1 MSISSI
7 GRPIISRKRGSQ
19 KEENKEFG
27 KQGNFHSFKIAAKG
41 RLFKG
46 KCEDQHCPA
55 RSHVIK
61 FKLMRTCMLMGFLW
75 MATAMNGAEANL
87 VDRHWA
93 YQKPIRP
100 ALPRTDS
107 KWPRNAIDFFVLNK
121 MHGNK
126 LHPSPE
132 AKPGQLLRRVHL
144 DLIGLPPSPAELE
157 AFLNDSSPAAYER
170 VVDTLLKSPRYGE
183 RWARPWLDLARYA
196 DSNGFQADQLR
207 DSWAYRDW
215 VIDAFNSGMPF
226 NQFVIEQIAGDLLP
240 NATPAQRIATGFH
253 RTPTCNVEAGVHPEE
268 NRFNQVVDRV
278 NTTGTVFLGTT
289 LECAQCHDHKYD
301 PFAIKDYYSFFAFFN
316 NTPLEVKQ
324 LGKGVTWDFY
334 GPTMDIPMDAAKE
347 VKLKDLRMRLEA
359 ERKQLKG
366 LQKQA
371 KAEQAAWEVKTLKLL
386 KVTPRWSV
394 LAVENFSAT
403 GEPRHELQ
411 KDGSVL
417 VSGKNPDKSTYTI
430 RTKAGLKRI
439 TAIRLEALTHPS
451 MNKNGPGRNKAPV
464 ANPNFIVNEFI
475 VKADGKPVKLA
486 SVTAS
491 ISQINWHV
499 KGAIDDDPKTGWGIN
514 PAFGKPAWAVFKLAK
529 PLEQAADARLEFTIQ
544 QSFGGGRTIGRPR
557 LSAIEG
563 DPGALSLPDNI
574 AAILQK
580 TKRTKKE
587 GEDLE
592 KHFLTEFPRL
602 KALALKVLA
611 LDKQIKAIR
620 PATTLV
626 MVERAKPRETHVM
639 RRGSYLSPGN
649 AVASETPT
657 ALHPFKKNWPRNRL
671 GLARWL
677 VDDDNPLVARVTVN
691 RWWAEIMGRG
701 LVTTQEDFGKQ
712 SEPPSHPKLLDWLAV
727 EFVERG
733 WSMKHL
739 HKQIVMSAT
748 YRQSSRVTPALLAAD
763 AANKFYARAP
773 RLRMSA
779 EMVRDNALAIS
790 GLLSTK
796 MHGPPIYPPQPGNI
810 WRHVGRNAPKFN
822 VATDENRFRRGVY
835 VVWRRGA
842 PYASFVNF
850 DAPDR
855 GTCVVQRPRTNTP
868 LQALTLMNDEA
879 YVEMALAFAA
889 RVLSKTKGGPDAKIA
904 FAFQTAL
911 SRSPRNAELNFVK
924 ALLIK
929 RNEYFKENPKAAAAV
944 VSSVKGWNP
953 PKNLDNG
960 ELAAW
965 FYLANILLNLDE
977 TITKQ

>member
-1 MSISSI
+1 MRLFIVFLW
-7 GRPIISRKRGSQ
+7 PMMAT
-19 KEENKEFG
+19 
-27 KQGNFHSFKIAAKG
+27 IAAAPG
-41 RLFKG
+41 
-46 KCEDQHCPA
+46 
-55 RSHVIK
+55 
-61 FKLMRTCMLMGFLW
+61 
-75 MATAMNGAEANL
+75 
-87 VDRHWA
+87 DRHWA
-93 YQKPIRP
+93 YQKPQRP
-100 ALPRTDS
+100 ALPLPKAEWT
-107 KWPRNAIDFFVLNK
+107 RNAIDHFVLNK
-121 MHGNK
+121 MRANGLK
-126 LHPSPE
+126 PSPE
-132 AKPGQLLRRVHL
+132 AAPGQLLRRVHL
-144 DLIGLPPSPAELE
+144 DLIGLPPSPAELD
-157 AFLNDSSPAAYER
+157 AFLRDPSPTEYEH
-170 VVDTLLKSPRYGE
+170 VVDKLLKSPRYGE

-215 VIDAFNSGMPF
+215 VIDAFNKGMPF

-240 NATPAQRIATGFH
+240 KSTPAQRIATGFH

-301 PFAIKDYYSFFAFFN
+301 PFAMKDYYSFFAFFN

-334 GPTMDIPMDAAKE
+334 GPTMDLPMDAVKE
-347 VKLKDLRMRLEA
+347 AKLKGLQARLEA
-359 ERKQLKG
+359 ERKKLEA
-366 LQKQA
+366 LRKQA
-371 KAEQAAWEVKTLKLL
+371 KEEQAAWERKTLKLF
-386 KVTPRWSV
+386 KEKPRWAV
-394 LAVENFSAT
+394 LAVEKFSAT
-403 GEPRHELQ
+403 GGPKHELQ

-430 RTKAGLKRI
+430 RTKAGLQRI

-451 MNKNGPGRNKAPV
+451 MNKNGPGRNRAPV
-464 ANPNFIVNEFI
+464 ANPNFIVNQFT
-475 VKADGKPVKLA
+475 VKANGKLVKLA

-491 ISQINWHV
+491 ISQKNWHV
-499 KGAIDDDPKTGWGIN
+499 NGTIDGNAKTGWGIN
-514 PAFGKPAWAVFKLAK
+514 PAFGKPAWAVFKLAE
-529 PLEQAADARLEFTIQ
+529 PLELAADARLEFTIQ

-557 LSAIEG
+557 LSVIEG

-580 TKRTKKE
+580 TKRTKKDR
-587 GEDLE
+587 EDLE
-592 KHFLTEFPRL
+592 KHFLAKFPKL
-602 KALALKVLA
+602 KAVALKVLA
-611 LDKQIKAIR
+611 LDKQIKTTQ
-620 PATTLV
+620 PPTTLV
-626 MVERAKPRETHVM
+626 MVELEKGRPTHVM
-639 RRGSYLSPGN
+639 RRGNYLSPGK
-649 AVASETPT
+649 AVTSETPT
-657 ALHPFKKNWPRNRL
+657 ALHGFKKNWPRNRL

-677 VDDDNPLVARVTVN
+677 VDADNPLVARVTVN
-691 RWWAEIMGRG
+691 RWWAEMMGRG
-701 LVTTQEDFGKQ
+701 ILTTQEDFGTQ
-712 SEPPSHPKLLDWLAV
+712 SETPTHPKLLDWLAV

-733 WSMKHL
+733 WSMKNI
-739 HKQIVMSAT
+739 HKLIVMSAT

-842 PYASFVNF
+842 PYASFINF

-855 GTCVVQRPRTNTP
+855 SICVVKRARTNTP

-879 YVEMALAFAA
+879 YVEMALAFAG
-889 RVLSKTKGGPDAKIA
+889 RVLKEAKGGPEMKIE
-904 FAFQTAL
+904 FAFKAAL
-911 SRSPRNAELNFVK
+911 SRPPRPVEMKFIK
-924 ALLIK
+924 ALLLK
-929 RNEYFKENPKAAAAV
+929 RHAYFEKNPKAAADIAG
-944 VSSVKGWNP
+944 SVKGWKVP
-953 PKNLDNG
+953 EGLDAG

-965 FYLANILLNLDE
+965 FFITNILLNLDE
-977 TITKQ
+977 TITKG